1 MKNAIILYPRK
12 NKFHKHAKNHGL
24 TLSVIRI
31 IPIILDDRKNLVL
44 RIRFYRVHINPAHH
58 SKPPVEKSQHTIRF
72 IRLARL
78 KTYLIDYHHTG
89 SRIANRINRTAF
101 YFLQNSIM
109 L

>member
-1 MKNAIILYPRK
+1 MKKAIILCPRK

-58 SKPPVEKSQHTIRF
+58 SKPQSKSLCTPFDSFDSLDSKHISLTTTIQA
-72 IRLARL
+72 LV
-78 KTYLIDYHHTG
+78 
-89 SRIANRINRTAF
+89 
-101 YFLQNSIM
+101 
-109 L
+109 